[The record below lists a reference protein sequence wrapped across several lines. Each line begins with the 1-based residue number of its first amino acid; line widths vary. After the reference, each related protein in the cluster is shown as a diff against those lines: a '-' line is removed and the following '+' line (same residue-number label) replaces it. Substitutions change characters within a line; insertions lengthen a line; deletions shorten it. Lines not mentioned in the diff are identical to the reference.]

1 MHPFDAPKLR
11 RIAERLFEI
20 SDGRLA
26 TRAGLAPM
34 LGELMMCVRDD
45 CGAHGVWEAVLDRL
59 LARVDHRLGVE
70 AIADLVLAE
79 ALQ

>member
-1 MHPFDAPKLR
+1 
-11 RIAERLFEI
+11 
-20 SDGRLA
+20 
-26 TRAGLAPM
+26 M

-45 CGAHGVWEAVLDRL
+45 CGAHGGGEAMLDRL
-59 LARVDHRLGVE
+59 LAKVDHRLGVE